1 MHILWHY
8 LFDIFRVVIQYWR
21 GFQPPMILTTVQ
33 KKSDKNCRNG
43 QRLEMQPSISLKEG
57 LFSLRPADMFFPQRC
72 HIFFQLMDLP
82 VQLFYMKRFLHQL
95 G

>member
-33 KKSDKNCRNG
+33 KKSD
-43 QRLEMQPSISLKEG
+43 ISKVFEVGDIL
-57 LFSLRPADMFFPQRC
+57 SLSDDIA
-72 HIFFQLMDLP
+72 I
-82 VQLFYMKRFLHQL
+82 
-95 G
+95 